1 MEAVLSFL
9 GAVSGVVWGPI
20 MLVCLIGTGIYL
32 TFGLKCFT
40 FRHIPTAFRMLG
52 TGYDSNAPKTG
63 EISAFSALMTAMAG
77 TVGTGSIVGVATALM
92 AGGPG
97 ALFWMWCTAL
107 VGMATKFSE
116 IVLAMRYREVSPAGN
131 VVGGAMYYIKNGLGP
146 KWIWL
151 GTAFAIFTGIA
162 CFGTGNMV
170 QSNAISGALHQS
182 MGIPTWV
189 TALALFLII
198 GMVILGGVKRIGYV
212 AGRIVPTM
220 VLVYIVSA
228 IIVLAANY
236 TLIIPTLKLVID
248 CAFNPTAATGGFAG
262 AMVMMAIRFGMA
274 RGVFAN
280 EAGLGSAPIAHAT
293 AMSSPIRQGT
303 IGMLEVFITTFF
315 ICTMT
320 GLTVL
325 ITGQW
330 CAPGAQGASLTAQAF
345 ETVMPGFGGYIVAIS
360 LTLFAFTTILAWCVY
375 GERAWM
381 YLVGDKAMKPFRIIY
396 VLAVPIG
403 ALVQLDFVWLFSDV
417 MNGLM
422 ALPNLVAL
430 VLLSPVVFKVAREG
444 EKHQFWIPGTQIPD
458 SSEDK

>member
-1 MEAVLSFL
+1 MQAIIDFL
-9 GAVSGVVWGPI
+9 GAVSGFVWGPV
-20 MLVCLIGTGIYL
+20 MLFFLIGTGIYL
-32 TFGLKCFT
+32 TIGLRGFT
-40 FRHIPTAFRMLG
+40 FRRIPTAFRMLRCDYSKG
-52 TGYDSNAPKTG
+52 GSKTG

-116 IVLAMRYREVSPAGN
+116 ITLAMHFREVSPAGN

-146 KWIWL
+146 KWVWL

-170 QSNAISGALHQS
+170 QSNAISGVLHQAI
-182 MGIPTWV
+182 GVPTWV
-189 TALALFLII
+189 TALILFGVVGL
-198 GMVILGGVKRIGYV
+198 VILGGVKRIGYV
-212 AGRIVPTM
+212 ASRVVPTM
-220 VLVYIVSA
+220 VVVYIISA
-228 IIVLAANY
+228 LFVLAAHY
-236 TLIIPTLKLVID
+236 DLILPTFKLVFE
-248 CAFNPTAATGGFAG
+248 CAFSPSAATGGFAG
-262 AMVMMAIRFGMA
+262 ATVMMAIRFGMA

-293 AMSSPIRQGT
+293 AMSSPVRQGT

-320 GLTVL
+320 GLTIL

-330 CAPGAQGASLTAQAF
+330 CAVGAQGASVTASAF
-345 ETVMPGFGGYIVAIS
+345 EIVMPGLGSYIVALS
-360 LTLFAFTTILAWCVY
+360 LTFFAFTTILGWCVY

-381 YLVGDKAMKPFRIIY
+381 FLFGDKAMKPFRVLY
-396 VLAVPIG
+396 TLAVPVG

-422 ALPNLVAL
+422 AIPNLIAVA
-430 VLLSPVVFKVAREG
+430 LLSPIVFKLAREG
-444 EKHQFWIPGTQIPD
+444 EKAQFWLPD
-458 SSEDK
+458 AEINLKK